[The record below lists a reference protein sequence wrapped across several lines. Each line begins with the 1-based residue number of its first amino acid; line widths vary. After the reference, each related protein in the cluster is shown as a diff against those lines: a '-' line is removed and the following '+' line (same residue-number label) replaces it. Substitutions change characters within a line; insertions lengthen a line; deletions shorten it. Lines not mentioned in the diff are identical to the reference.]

1 MKKILTLS
9 LMICTLAFP
18 VWAED
23 PPKPKTIFDY
33 KQEIGLSDAQITS
46 MQQYL
51 ANLNTNVKASKAKIT
66 QLENDFRA
74 LIAKE
79 ASSEEAKAKLQEIA
93 SATVTMRLNDFE
105 TSKKINETMTPEQK
119 KKWRAIQAKLR
130 GNQ

>member
-1 MKKILTLS
+1 VKKILTLS